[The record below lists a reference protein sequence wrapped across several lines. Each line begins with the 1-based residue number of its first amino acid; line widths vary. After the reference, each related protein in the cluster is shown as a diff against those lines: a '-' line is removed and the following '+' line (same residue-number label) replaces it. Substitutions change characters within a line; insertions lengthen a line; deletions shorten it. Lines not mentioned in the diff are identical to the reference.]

1 MYIFLS
7 DETNTTQTA
16 VVLFMIYGAIVMP
29 MENAATAVEQVIAIR
44 QTAAADAPVASTKC
58 RRSARARKFNGSK

>member
-16 VVLFMIYGAIVMP
+16 GVLFMIYGAIVMP

-44 QTAAADAPVASTKC
+44 QTAGSSAGNDAWSI
-58 RRSARARKFNGSK
+58 SATRISRIS